1 MNLLPEL
8 LTVIVQARQS
18 RGADQERHLARA
30 ESMCRGM
37 LAPATM
43 PAASCIHDAAPCSPE
58 CTITRSL
65 HGRCGRGL

>member
-8 LTVIVQARQS
+8 LTIIVQARQS

-30 ESMCRGM
+30 ESMVRGM
-37 LAPATM
+37 LGERAAT
-43 PAASCIHDAAPCSPE
+43 AAVCIHDSAPCDAA

-65 HGRCGRGL
+65 HGRCGRAL